1 MVQDVIRIPSVPRS
15 KEVTG
20 HASIDVDDD
29 YDDLIPARVLEFH
42 LVQSVKEEFVLMPP
56 ITMDGL
62 SDILAKTPLQSDPY
76 ISNDYKDTAT
86 ATSPDTIIPLDPNFV
101 IDTDTEQR
109 NLVNPHI
116 SKAAA
121 RMRKYRHD
129 HRNDADWL
137 KKESIRRRA
146 MRAKRKREA
155 SGVDRTEHAECGI
168 KLKVE
173 TNLVDYNRKEA
184 ERARKYRAVKRLD
197 PVWKERDAARMRV
210 WRAKRKA
217 DTGMK
222 NEKSLQK
229 VSTPTNAYTIPPS
242 CSGSLN
248 DFTNM

>member
-1 MVQDVIRIPSVPRS
+1 MVEDVISSPSIASCKGVA
-15 KEVTG
+15 G

-42 LVQSVKEEFVLMPP
+42 LTHGVKEDFAFMQP
-56 ITMDGL
+56 IRMEGL
-62 SDILAKTPLQSDPY
+62 SDSLSKTTVPFSNPY
-76 ISNDYKDTAT
+76 VLNDYKDSAT
-86 ATSPDTIIPLDPNFV
+86 ATSPDTVIPLDANSV
-101 IDTDTEQR
+101 IDADSEHH
-109 NLVNPHI
+109 NLENPHI

-173 TNLVDYNRKEA
+173 TNLVEYNRKEA

-197 PVWKERDAARMRV
+197 PIWKERDAARMRV

-217 DTGMK
+217 DIGLK
-222 NEKSLQK
+222 SEKQK
-229 VSTPTNAYTIPPS
+229 ISAPTSIYTIPSS